1 MVIKVASQWRH
12 CMIFKLNETQQKVT
26 RSLIEKYRFKKDK
39 QTLNFN
45 DKGLDRPADAHPHEQ
60 KGYVNG
66 VNNQEIMILSKV
78 FKEHLQNEKILM
90 AQVNIAF
97 KPFGI
102 HTDYDRE
109 DINPGHAI
117 LVPYETVDSRT
128 IIFNETSTVKDD
140 GLTTLRQLPINKNHP
155 TKEEYNK
162 YFTHNRWQ
170 DVQLLSIKEIFQWQ
184 KGYAVK
190 WDRSE
195 YHTSDNFLQNEL
207 NDKIALVM
215 FNERV

>member
-1 MVIKVASQWRH
+1 MGKR
-12 CMIFKLNETQQKVT
+12 
-26 RSLIEKYRFKKDK
+26 
-39 QTLNFN
+39 
-45 DKGLDRPADAHPHEQ
+45 KGGKSSGAISKGERPN
-60 KGYVNG
+60 VN
-66 VNNQEIMILSKV
+66 K
-78 FKEHLQNEKILM
+78 KILNAM
-90 AQVNIAF
+90 RRD
-97 KPFGI
+97 K
-102 HTDYDRE
+102 
-109 DINPGHAI
+109 
-117 LVPYETVDSRT
+117 
-128 IIFNETSTVKDD
+128 D